1 MNEARTRLCGAISEN
16 RVKVEKTKECGVR
29 DCPYVQKNIC
39 IEINEEENSH
49 TLNYLHGG
57 K

>member
-16 RVKVEKTKECGVR
+16 CVKVETTKECGVR
-29 DCPYVQKNIC
+29 DCLYVQKNIC